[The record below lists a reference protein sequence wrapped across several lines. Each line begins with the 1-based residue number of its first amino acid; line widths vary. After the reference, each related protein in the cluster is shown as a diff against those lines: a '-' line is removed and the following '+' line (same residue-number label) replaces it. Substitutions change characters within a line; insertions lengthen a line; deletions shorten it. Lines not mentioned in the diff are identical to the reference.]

1 MPKTDMNYSNT
12 LIYKL
17 VCRDVDI
24 TDCYVGHTTNFI
36 KRKSNHKQSCIK
48 ETSKQH
54 NIYVYQFIREH
65 GGWDNWDMIVI
76 ETFECN
82 NQNEACARERYWI
95 EKLKAKLNKQIPTKI
110 DAKYFVATTEN
121 RSEYQREYRLEN
133 KEKISE
139 HQKEWYELNKEKI
152 SEYKKEW
159 REANKEKIRQNASQP
174 FECECGS
181 IVQHVEKSRHL
192 KSKKHQKFILEK

>member
-36 KRKSNHKQSCIK
+36 KRKSHHKQSCIK
-48 ETSKQH
+48 ETYKHH
-54 NIYVYQFIREH
+54 NQYVYQFIRQN
-65 GGWDNWDMIVI
+65 GGWDNWDMVVI
-76 ETFECN
+76 EQFECN

-95 EKLKAKLNKQIPTKI
+95 ETMQSKLNKVIPTRTK
-110 DAKYFVATTEN
+110 KEYREETKEQ
-121 RSEYQREYRLEN
+121 RLEYQKEYYEAN
-133 KEKISE
+133 KER
-139 HQKEWYELNKEKI
+139 QKEYYEANKERQK
-152 SEYKKEW
+152 EYT
-159 REANKEKIRQNASQP
+159 EANKEKIKERISQP

-181 IVQHVEKSRHL
+181 IVQHKTKARHL